1 MDKYLKMFKPA
12 MVKWLLAHYELEEAR
27 KRWRLTVRL
36 DEKWIREEGDLG
48 GNKNPMAKNMLECYA
63 FFAFYEAV
71 DRKVTAE
78 DLEGLVKEAMAK
90 PLRMLSHF
98 NFNSLLKSKL
108 AVALFYKY
116 FESYKKKSDMY
127 RGREWG
133 NTWKIRINPDG
144 HKKGIAFV
152 YDTCPLNDF
161 ARRHGYIDFLPNL
174 CRIDHLT
181 CAAGHGKLI
190 RHKILA
196 DGDGEC
202 NYWILGDKDP
212 DALADVG
219 SK

>member
-12 MVKWLLAHYELEEAR
+12 MVKWLLAHYDPEEAR
-27 KRWRLTVRL
+27 RRWRKTVLL

-48 GNKNPMAKNMLECYA
+48 GKKNPMAKNMLECYA
-63 FFAFYEAV
+63 FFAFYESV
-71 DRKVTAE
+71 DHNFDAD
-78 DLEGLVKEAMAK
+78 DLDGIVKEAMGK
-90 PLRMLSHF
+90 PLRILSHIDF
-98 NFNSLLKSKL
+98 NFLLKRKWL
-108 AVALFYKY
+108 VRLLYKY
-116 FESYKKKSDMY
+116 LEHYQKKAELY
-127 RGREWG
+127 RGNEWG
-133 NTWKIRINPDG
+133 NTWKIRINPEG
-144 HKKGIAFV
+144 HDKGLAFV

-161 ARRHGYIDFLPNL
+161 ARKHGYIDFLPNL

-181 CAAGHGKLI
+181 CGAGHGKLI

-212 DALADVG
+212 NAIADTG